1 MSFFKVTSLELDV
14 KNEALRK
21 FVAENSFDT
30 IVDLEDAEH
39 KDLTIEQYYAEW
51 QGMMQ
56 GDYDQ
61 WLIEIDARY
70 AD

>member
-39 KDLTIEQYYAEW
+39 KDLTIE
-51 QGMMQ
+51 
-56 GDYDQ
+56 
-61 WLIEIDARY
+61 
-70 AD
+70 